1 MTNGEMRALLLKG
14 EYNKN
19 KMVTFTVPE
28 ILYEKV
34 KALSVENTATHNIIV
49 AMFEYME
56 NKSRSDI
63 NLTDGEIKHV
73 VQWQLADKK
82 RAYSVR
88 LPITLLDEFKEY
100 YPAKTT
106 TEKYNVALWEFV
118 LRRQE
123 K

>member
-1 MTNGEMRALLLKG
+1 MTNGETRALLLKG
-14 EYNKN
+14 ACNKN

-28 ILYEKV
+28 ILHKKV
-34 KALSVENTATHNIIV
+34 KELSVENGATHNIIV

-56 NKSRSDI
+56 NKSRSEID
-63 NLTDGEIKHV
+63 LTDGETKHV

-82 RAYSVR
+82 RAYSIR
-88 LPITLLDEFKEY
+88 LPITLLDEFKGY
-100 YPAKTT
+100 YPTKTT

-118 LRRQE
+118 LRRQG

>member
-14 EYNKN
+14 ECNKN

-28 ILYEKV
+28 VLYKKV
-34 KALSVENTATHNIIV
+34 KELSVENSATHNVIV

-63 NLTDGEIKHV
+63 NLTDGELKHI
-73 VQWQLADKK
+73 VQWQLVDKK
-82 RAYSVR
+82 RAYSIR
-88 LPITLLDEFKEY
+88 LPISLLDEFKEY
-100 YPAKTT
+100 YPTKTT

-118 LRRQE
+118 LSRC
-123 K
+123 